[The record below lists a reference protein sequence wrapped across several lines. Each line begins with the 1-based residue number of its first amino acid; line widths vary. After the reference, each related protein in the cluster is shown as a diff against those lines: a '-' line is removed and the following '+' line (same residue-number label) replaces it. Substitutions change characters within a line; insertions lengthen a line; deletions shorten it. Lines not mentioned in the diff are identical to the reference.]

1 MHIISG
7 YMKMKTHIPPI
18 PDVPRRQISLFPPF
32 QPFLGTFNMALFDDM
47 IDSDEEVGSSS
58 SMP

>member
-1 MHIISG
+1 
-7 YMKMKTHIPPI
+7 MKTHIPPI